1 MLVLSI
7 SMNVHIMNN
16 YLQRDIKIIENF
28 RMMFWPCFY
37 TFLTTIVAFVSLVIS
52 DIKPVIDFGIIMIIA
67 LLIVLISS
75 FVILPLIRSEER
87 RVGKECRSR
96 WSPYH

>member
-1 MLVLSI
+1 MFVLSI

-52 DIKPVIDFGIIMIIA
+52 DIKPVIDFYKQSNLLKVVNGEGSISAISNEISDLIEGIK
-67 LLIVLISS
+67 
-75 FVILPLIRSEER
+75 
-87 RVGKECRSR
+87 G
-96 WSPYH
+96 